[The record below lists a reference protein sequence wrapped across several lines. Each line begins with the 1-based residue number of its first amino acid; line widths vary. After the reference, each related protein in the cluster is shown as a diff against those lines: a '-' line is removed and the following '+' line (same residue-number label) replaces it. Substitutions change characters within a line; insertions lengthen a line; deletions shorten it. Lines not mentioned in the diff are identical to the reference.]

1 MSERKDEEETRQEK
15 EGSSPRGAASSEKRP
30 RYALHLTLFIATCLS
45 TCWVGARF
53 VHGEKVGLDSLHLVL
68 DGIPFAVALM
78 GILLSH
84 EMGHFIVA
92 RRHHVD
98 ATLPFFIPLP
108 FGLVGTLGAVIGMP
122 PTRNRNAL
130 VDIGAAGPLAGLLV
144 AIPVL
149 IYGLNLSPIIPRGG
163 GLLEG
168 NSITYLL
175 LKWVTKGMILPG
187 NGLDV
192 DLHQVAWA
200 GWVGLLITMLNLIPI
215 GQLDGGHI
223 AYAYFGPQ
231 QDKLSALLHR
241 GLLPLATVVYAYA
254 TWDLI
259 SVGNSASV
267 AFQLNIQVGVF
278 WIVWWGL
285 LHLFR
290 RMGRGYHP
298 PVDAAPLTLGRQRL
312 AWGMA
317 IIFVLLFTPIP
328 LRVFILPPAPGVA

>member
-1 MSERKDEEETRQEK
+1 MSERR
-15 EGSSPRGAASSEKRP
+15 SR
-30 RYALHLTLFIATCLS
+30 RYALHLGLFVATCLS

-53 VHGEKVGLDSLHLVL
+53 VHGDKVGLDALGLIA
-68 DGIPFAVALM
+68 DGIPFAAALM

-84 EMGHFIVA
+84 EMGHFVLA
-92 RRHHVD
+92 RKHDVD

-122 PTRNRNAL
+122 PTHKRNAL
-130 VDIGAAGPLAGLLV
+130 VDIGAAGPLAGLAV

-149 IYGLNLSPIIPRGG
+149 LYGLSLSPVIARTGG
-163 GLLEG
+163 YLEG
-168 NSITYLL
+168 NSLLYLL
-175 LKWVTKGMILPG
+175 LKLISKGLVLPG
-187 NGLDV
+187 GGLDV

-223 AYAYFGPQ
+223 AYAYFGPRQ
-231 QDKLSALLHR
+231 NRVSALLHR
-241 GLLPLATVVYAYA
+241 ALLPLALVVYGYA

-259 SVGNSASV
+259 RVGNEPSV
-267 AFQLNIQVGVF
+267 AMLVNIQVGVF
-278 WIVWWGL
+278 WLVWWGL

-298 PVDAAPLTLGRQRL
+298 PVDDEELTAGRRRL
-312 AWGMA
+312 AQGMA
-317 IIFVLLFTPIP
+317 VLFLLLFTPIP
-328 LRVFILPPAPGVA
+328 LRLFLLPRAGGSA